1 MSNVGEEIKNI
12 YNEIAE
18 KYDAALWYDMPY
30 NKYMDLFVSYL
41 CGKDVLDLG
50 CAMGSFTR
58 YIADKG
64 YNVDGIDFS
73 HKLIEIAKRKV
84 KNVNFSEMDMLDLKL
99 NKKYDGIMS
108 INSIIHIEKKH
119 VPKLLTDI
127 NTYLKPDGIFFVIL
141 QEGNGEKYVVEPL
154 DTRIKEFVNFYNTD
168 EIETLLKKNGF
179 EIIYKERIRDEAEF
193 ELGNDQL
200 VYIMRKITDK
210 DKHIA

>member
-1 MSNVGEEIKNI
+1 MCYNLIGENMGNVGAEIKNI

-73 HKLIEIAKRKV
+73 HTIFSCLTLWSITWREASSLCTSSTLIPASTI
-84 KNVNFSEMDMLDLKL
+84 S
-99 NKKYDGIMS
+99 
-108 INSIIHIEKKH
+108 
-119 VPKLLTDI
+119 T
-127 NTYLKPDGIFFVIL
+127 
-141 QEGNGEKYVVEPL
+141 
-154 DTRIKEFVNFYNTD
+154 
-168 EIETLLKKNGF
+168 
-179 EIIYKERIRDEAEF
+179 
-193 ELGNDQL
+193 
-200 VYIMRKITDK
+200 ITW
-210 DKHIA
+210 